1 MNRTAG
7 RSDSRTMQA
16 ALLVAPERFEMC
28 DVPRPACPE
37 GGLLLR
43 VLACAI
49 CASHAAPAGP
59 ARRAHSLRTTG
70 IVRRGIPLDTSVAL
84 LLYVKLNVQLN
95 VLPSE
100 VGKCRRCMT

>member
-49 CASHAAPAGP
+49 CGSDGRLFLGRKRIKGSQDIDGRPLPGPIIGHEIAAQIVQW
-59 ARRAHSLRTTG
+59 STTG
-70 IVRRGIPLDTSVAL
+70 A
-84 LLYVKLNVQLN
+84 
-95 VLPSE
+95 
-100 VGKCRRCMT
+100 